1 MTEPT
6 TLRWKVT
13 GGVELVGSAY
23 GNPADPPVLLLH
35 GGGQTRHAWGG
46 TGKIL
51 GEASF
56 YAITVDMRG
65 HGEASWAADE
75 NYTMDAYAAD
85 LRLLVDEHFDRA
97 PAVVGASLGGLTGLV
112 MQGESDCQRLA
123 ALVLV
128 DSGPKMERE
137 GVSRILTFMRGSPN
151 GFASLEEAAD
161 TITTYLPHRKRPKDI
176 SGLAKNLRLRENG
189 RYYWHWDPKFVNR
202 KKKDIGYSYERFS
215 AAARALEIPTL
226 LVRGRL
232 SDVLSQESADDF
244 KKQVPH
250 SEYVDVADAAHM
262 VAGDRNDVFTNAVV
276 EFLKRTLS

>member
-23 GNPADPPVLLLH
+23 GNPGNPPVLLLH
-35 GGGQTRHAWGG
+35 GGGQTRHAWGS

-51 GEASF
+51 GDASF
-56 YAITVDMRG
+56 YAVTIDMRG
-65 HGEASWAADE
+65 HGEASWAPDE
-75 NYTMDAYAAD
+75 DYSMDTYAAD
-85 LRLLVDEHFDRA
+85 LRMLVDSHFDRA

-112 MQGESDCQRLA
+112 MQGESDRQRLA

-128 DSGPKMERE
+128 DSGPKMEPE

-161 TITTYLPHRKRPKDI
+161 TITNYLPHRKRPKDL
-176 SGLAKNLRLRENG
+176 SGLAKNLRLREDG
-189 RYYWHWDPKFVNR
+189 RYHWHWDPKFVNR
-202 KKKDIGYSYERFS
+202 KKKDIGFSYERFS
-215 AAARALEIPTL
+215 AAARGLKIPTL

-244 KKQVPH
+244 RKQVPH
-250 SEYVDVADAAHM
+250 TEYVDVADAAHM
-262 VAGDRNDVFTNAVV
+262 VAGDRNDVFSNAVV
-276 EFLKRTLS
+276 EFLKRTLV